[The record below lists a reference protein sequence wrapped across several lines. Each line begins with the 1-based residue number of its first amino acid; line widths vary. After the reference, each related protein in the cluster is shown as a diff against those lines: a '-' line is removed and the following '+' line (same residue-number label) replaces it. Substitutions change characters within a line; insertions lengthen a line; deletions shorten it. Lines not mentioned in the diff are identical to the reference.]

1 MSSDTIRR
9 RPAGRYDPVRS
20 PSLKAAIA
28 FGLVFGVVV
37 TLGAVKVY
45 KQYGGLEVSYR
56 SGAYLALSDTAVRIS
71 FEVTAQD
78 GRAALCLVQARDR
91 AGTETGVAEVPVPAR
106 TDGQTT
112 TALTYVLRT
121 RARAVTGEV
130 LRCRVA

>member
-1 MSSDTIRR
+1 MSSDTLRR

-28 FGLVFGVVV
+28 FGLVFGVVA

-45 KQYGGLEVSYR
+45 KQYGGLEVSFR

-71 FEVTAQD
+71 FEVTTKD
-78 GRAALCLVQARDR
+78 GRAATCLVRARDR
-91 AGTETGVAEVPVPAR
+91 SGIETGSADVPIPAR
-106 TDGQTT
+106 TDGRKKTD
-112 TALTYVLRT
+112 LTYVLPT

-130 LRCRVA
+130 LRCRVT